1 MTSGLQIVINAI
13 IMAMIPLFN
22 IMLLVMF
29 LIIIFAIMGLELFN
43 GIFHKSCINAITGI
57 TISLRRMVMM
67 RWLLREAWPPEKEET
82 SVELGSTFSQAVYW
96 CSTVNLKH
104 IFRSDEINSYTC
116 FFKTS
121 KATLIIL
128 VLMIK
133 NFILAKGADKRIRFF
148 VNFSLCREYLNND
161 CDYDND
167 EKAEDEEIQNH
178 IFYSQENPRWN
189 RLPAAV
195 SISVPTALSASA
207 FLSSF
212 IVFVLFFT
220 AVSVPFI
227 NVINE
232 RKQSQKLPSCIII
245 IINIIITRAPVC
257 ECVSLPSPCIQYTV

>member
-1 MTSGLQIVINAI
+1 MKETL
-13 IMAMIPLFN
+13 IP
-22 IMLLVMF
+22 V
-29 LIIIFAIMGLELFN
+29 
-43 GIFHKSCINAITGI
+43 
-57 TISLRRMVMM
+57 
-67 RWLLREAWPPEKEET
+67 
-82 SVELGSTFSQAVYW
+82 
-96 CSTVNLKH
+96 
-104 IFRSDEINSYTC
+104 TC
-116 FFKTS
+116 KTS

-148 VNFSLCREYLNND
+148 VKFSLCREYVNTD

-167 EKAEDEEIQNH
+167 EKAEEEEIENH
-178 IFYSQENPRWN
+178 IFYSQENPRWS

-232 RKQSQKLPSCIII
+232 RKQSQKLPSTRVQHGLWLLIGKCKTRPYWEGPQWG
-245 IINIIITRAPVC
+245 ITSFDNVGQAM
-257 ECVSLPSPCIQYTV
+257 LTVFQVTQSMILDKILNPT

>member
-1 MTSGLQIVINAI
+1 M
-13 IMAMIPLFN
+13 
-22 IMLLVMF
+22 
-29 LIIIFAIMGLELFN
+29 
-43 GIFHKSCINAITGI
+43 
-57 TISLRRMVMM
+57 
-67 RWLLREAWPPEKEET
+67 
-82 SVELGSTFSQAVYW
+82 
-96 CSTVNLKH
+96 
-104 IFRSDEINSYTC
+104 
-116 FFKTS
+116 
-121 KATLIIL
+121 IIL

-148 VNFSLCREYLNND
+148 VKFSLCREYLNND

-178 IFYSQENPRWN
+178 IFYSQENPRWS

-212 IVFVLFFT
+212 IVCVFFFA

-232 RKQSQKLPSCIII
+232 RKQSQKLPSCII
-245 IINIIITRAPVC
+245 TSSTWSSQEHLSTSAFHCHRHVF
-257 ECVSLPSPCIQYTV
+257 SIQYSTDGNNHKNYHQHEFNMVYGYWLANVKPGRTGRALSGASPALTTLAKRCSRFSRLLNRWH

>member
-1 MTSGLQIVINAI
+1 
-13 IMAMIPLFN
+13 
-22 IMLLVMF
+22 
-29 LIIIFAIMGLELFN
+29 
-43 GIFHKSCINAITGI
+43 
-57 TISLRRMVMM
+57 M
-67 RWLLREAWPPEKEET
+67 RWLLREAWPQEKEET
-82 SVELGSTFSQAVYW
+82 SVELGSTLSQAVYW
-96 CSTVNLKH
+96 CSTENLKH
-104 IFRSDEINSYTC
+104 IFRSDERNSHTC

-148 VNFSLCREYLNND
+148 VKFSLCREYLNND

-167 EKAEDEEIQNH
+167 EKADDEEIQNH
-178 IFYSQENPRWN
+178 ISYSQENPRWS

-245 IINIIITRAPVC
+245 IINVIITRAPVC